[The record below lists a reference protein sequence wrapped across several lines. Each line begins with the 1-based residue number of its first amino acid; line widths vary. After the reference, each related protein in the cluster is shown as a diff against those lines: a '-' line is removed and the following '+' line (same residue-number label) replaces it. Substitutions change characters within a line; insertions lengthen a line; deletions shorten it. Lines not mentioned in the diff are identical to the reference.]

1 MYMYTCM
8 HTQFTNTYTYTDVL
22 MYLGSR
28 IICYVCVY
36 VYIYIYVFQQYIYI
50 YTHL

>member
-36 VYIYIYVFQQYIYI
+36 VYIYICFSTIYI